1 MRACGLIPSVHGHS
15 TCLSTYFASHCR
27 HLGCIWYSLA
37 SVCDGLRSLQPM
49 LFEMCPASGSPLPT
63 CPAQCSVFLHN
74 QLSLLHFSTVW
85 CCTVFVLL
93 HCAHGCNDDKA
104 TWLDLHSSPLHQ
116 LTPTWI
122 FSSGQCDLWPLN
134 SVSVVPRWLT
144 LCLYVANVG
153 VGGGVGGD
161 LGTGAPTPSS
171 PGERRELDLLSM
183 WARWLSAVL
192 PHFVR
197 TVMSQRAALTQRV
210 KLKSQPIYSEQT
222 RSRKPPQTE
231 TSRSARGRRNQ
242 FSPVWP
248 QQHLLQLEAAPLAAF
263 SQLILPPGFWGHPH
277 CRPLLHPLMTRS
289 FHLLFLMST
298 YHYYSLYLIFS
309 LHLFIFIHFTLLLII
324 CLYFCVSLCDF
335 QWFMTGDSFG
345 SFPVV
350 FKSVMWLT

>member
-1 MRACGLIPSVHGHS
+1 M
-15 TCLSTYFASHCR
+15 
-27 HLGCIWYSLA
+27 
-37 SVCDGLRSLQPM
+37 
-49 LFEMCPASGSPLPT
+49 
-63 CPAQCSVFLHN
+63 
-74 QLSLLHFSTVW
+74 
-85 CCTVFVLL
+85 
-93 HCAHGCNDDKA
+93 
-104 TWLDLHSSPLHQ
+104 
-116 LTPTWI
+116 
-122 FSSGQCDLWPLN
+122 WPLT
-134 SVSVVPRWLT
+134 SEQWSVVPRWLT

-183 WARWLSAVL
+183 WVRWLSAVL

-197 TVMSQRAALTQRV
+197 AVMSQSAALTQRVKV

-277 CRPLLHPLMTRS
+277 CRTPPPP
-289 FHLLFLMST
+289 FNDQ
-298 YHYYSLYLIFS
+298 IFS
-309 LHLFIFIHFTLLLII
+309 LVVLNEYISLLFPLPDLFFTLIHIYSFYFAFNNMFIFLCIFVWFSMIYDWRLIWVI
-324 CLYFCVSLCDF
+324 SCCF
-335 QWFMTGDSFG
+335 
-345 SFPVV
+345 
-350 FKSVMWLT
+350 